1 MRLRDVGH
9 RRERPSR
16 LPVAVVVLQ
25 IGSVAFPDF
34 AAAAAAEQRAVVLS
48 Q

>member
-1 MRLRDVGH
+1 MHLRDVGH

-34 AAAAAAEQRAVVLS
+34 VAAAAEQRAVVLS